1 MPENP
6 NKPAAT
12 SEPTLSEMFQSA
24 RTLLRRLGP
33 GGPLALIS
41 ATLPMVGFITLAFC
55 FNFIGPWLKAQAGL
69 GLLIYILGYAVCAGL
84 AIFPTHIQAALG
96 GWAFGV
102 AVGLP
107 AAYAGILGAA
117 LLGYA
122 IGIRATGDRA
132 VRIIAE
138 KPKWQAVYDGLVHS
152 GFAKSLLIVLL
163 VRLAVSPFALTNL
176 ILAAARVNPVAYAI
190 GTLLGLAPRTGAM
203 VVLAVGLKEVTA
215 ETPHRRWLWIASI
228 LVTLVAVGIIG
239 HIANKAITRV
249 TGNRDAE
256 PPPAA

>member
-6 NKPAAT
+6 NKPASA
-12 SEPTLSEMFQSA
+12 SEPTLTDMLRDA

-33 GGPLALIS
+33 GGPLALVS
-41 ATLPMVGFITLAFC
+41 ATLPVIGLVTLAFC
-55 FNFIGPWLKAQAGL
+55 FNLIGPWLKAQAGL
-69 GLLIYILGYAVCAGL
+69 GLLIYIVGFALCAGL

-107 AAYAGILGAA
+107 AAYTGVLGAA
-117 LLGYA
+117 LLGYV

-138 KPKWQAVYDGLVHS
+138 KPKWQAVYDGLMHG

-176 ILAAARVNPVAYAI
+176 VLAAARVNPVAYAL

-215 ETPHRRWLWIASI
+215 ETPHKRWLWITSI
-228 LVTLVAVGIIG
+228 LVTLVAVAVIG

-249 TGNRDAE
+249 TAGRCAE
-256 PPPAA
+256 SRSAV

>member
-6 NKPAAT
+6 NKPASA
-12 SEPTLSEMFQSA
+12 SEPSLTDMFQSA

-41 ATLPMVGFITLAFC
+41 ATLPAIGLVTLAFC
-55 FNFIGPWLKAQAGL
+55 FNLVGPWLKDQAGL
-69 GLLIYILGYAVCAGL
+69 GLLIYVVGFALCAGL

-107 AAYAGILGAA
+107 AAYAGVLGAA
-117 LLGYA
+117 LLGYV

-138 KPKWQAVYDGLVHS
+138 KPKWQAVYDGLVGT
-152 GFAKSLLIVLL
+152 GFAKSFLIVLL

-176 ILAAARVNPVAYAI
+176 VLAAARVNPVAYAL
-190 GTLLGLAPRTGAM
+190 GTLLGLAPRTGAA
-203 VVLAVGLKEVTA
+203 VVLAAGLKEVTA
-215 ETPHRRWLWIASI
+215 EPPHKRWLWIASVV
-228 LVTLVAVGIIG
+228 VTLVVVAIIG
-239 HIANKAITRV
+239 HIANRAINRV
-249 TGNRDAE
+249 TADRRAE
-256 PPPAA
+256 PPPAV